1 MDFLYPLTRW
11 QRKRRKRKQ
20 ALARDAAFG
29 QMLDRDGVTPV
40 DALAAVLPG
49 LEPMATGYDLVRVGG
64 MRDGGYLLPDDLDGL
79 AASFSPGVN
88 VVVDFDLD
96 MAGRGVPVFMADA
109 SVDGPPV
116 QNPLFDFQKLFLG
129 PETCPGFITLDDWV
143 AGKAPADG
151 DLLLQIDIEGAEW
164 DVLDTVSDAVLN
176 RFRIIA
182 LEVHDFQDVYR
193 KGVAAQKLRVLK
205 RLQRDFVVAH
215 IHINNCDAPLQL
227 GGLSVPPTFEI
238 TYLRRDRVKDL
249 RPAAPLPH
257 PLDTPND
264 WRHVDYVMPPIWRD
278 YRLEQGRINRG
289 LG

>member
-11 QRKRRKRKQ
+11 QRKRRNRKQ

-29 QMLDRDGVTPV
+29 QVLDRDGVTPV

-49 LEPMATGYDLVRVGG
+49 LEPMATGHDLVRVGG

-88 VVVDFDLD
+88 VMVDFDLD

-116 QNPLFDFQKLFLG
+116 QNPLFDFEKLFLG

-143 AGKAPADG
+143 AGKAPAHG

-193 KGVAAQKLRVLK
+193 KGVGAQKLRVLK
-205 RLQRDFVVAH
+205 RLGRDFVVAH
-215 IHINNCDAPLQL
+215 IHINNCDAPMKI
-227 GGLSVPPTFEI
+227 GALSVPPTFEI

-264 WRHVDYVMPPIWRD
+264 WRHVDYVMPPVWRD
-278 YRLEQGRINRG
+278 YRL
-289 LG
+289 